1 MTKTV
6 TEKLEKMNVS
16 KNRIEDDLK
25 TFEEQLDK
33 RREQIQSMKQ
43 AQVQLEAEA
52 NSLVGSISALR
63 RLLQDDEE
71 TTNE

>member
-52 NSLVGSISALR
+52 NSLVGSIRINPTS
-63 RLLQDDEE
+63 E
-71 TTNE
+71 

>member
-33 RREQIQSMKQ
+33 RREQIQNMKQ

>member
-33 RREQIQSMKQ
+33 RRGQIQSMKQ